1 MKNGYLAVLAF
12 LSMAS
17 VTAQAALPAGIE
29 TAITGAGTDV
39 NSVGGSI
46 LLVMVGIA
54 VIAWI
59 RKVMH

>member
-17 VTAQAALPAGIE
+17 VTAHAALPAGVE

-39 NSVGGSI
+39 TSVGGSI